1 MLQKIRYFIPF
12 AVIITCTCALV
23 YGTVQQ
29 NFRQSANDPQ
39 IQISED
45 LASGAAQ
52 TANPAQ
58 INLGAPID
66 ISASLATFVIIYDK
80 DGKEI
85 AGNAKIAGQTPQ
97 IPGGVLE
104 YAKAHG
110 QDRITWQPQP
120 NTRAAIVVTYYKGQ
134 NEGYVLVG
142 KSLREVE
149 KRELKLQYQVLAV
162 WLVTMAA
169 SFVTTV
175 IFIPELT
182 KASRK
187 KS

>member
-1 MLQKIRYFIPF
+1 MPTKIRYWIPL
-12 AVIITCTCALV
+12 AIAITALCALV

-45 LASGAAQ
+45 LAAGAAQ

-66 ISASLATFVIIYDK
+66 ISSSLATFVIIYDK
-80 DGKEI
+80 DRKEI
-85 AGNAKIAGQTPQ
+85 AGNTKIAGQTPQ

-104 YAKAHG
+104 YTKAHG
-110 QDRITWQPQP
+110 QDRITWQPQT

-142 KSLREVE
+142 KSLREIE
-149 KRELKLQYQVLAV
+149 KRELKLQYQILAA

-169 SFVTTV
+169 SFVATV
-175 IFIPELT
+175 IFIPEPT
-182 KASRK
+182 KASHK